1 MTTTEKLKYILYL
14 LQNDHYSERE
24 KITIVR
30 RVVKNDYEDQIR
42 LPKYS
47 LDEIRIQVENYTG
60 ITIDQM
66 SIETNKAE
74 IVMARQFAHY
84 KARMFT
90 IESLSSIGSYFG
102 AKNHATVLNSCKKI
116 SGYLE
121 VDNKFI
127 EDNEQFLNN

>member
-1 MTTTEKLKYILYL
+1 MTTTEKLKYILSL

-24 KITIVR
+24 KITIIR

-42 LPKYS
+42 LPRYS

-66 SIETNKAE
+66 SIETNKSE

-102 AKNHATVLNSCKKI
+102 AKNHATVLNSCNKI